1 MYDTPSSLQDCCVDY
16 ICDNIK
22 NLCQVQ
28 PGVEKSHKKLVFKDP
43 DVCFHG
49 KLSEQILQTLCER
62 GKLTDETLSLF
73 DPSVTSLKRVS
84 IRDTQLTTKGLRALK
99 AHKISELEVTGLK
112 SVTVNDLIGCLGE
125 WTLSNLRM
133 LNVSNSTFISNAKF
147 CVVISLA
154 KLQNLQSL
162 NVSNTEFNKHGLEI
176 IVEELPTLES
186 LDISGTPINDISPLR
201 KCKERLRYL
210 SMYNLRSS
218 HNDDYVS
225 ILCELSKLTHL
236 DVSEVDT
243 PSIVDTQVRFQVQ
256 ELLKRKTCLP
266 NLTSLDISG
275 KDDIVEVILLEFLQ
289 HHPKLKFLGLSL
301 TQACQFN
308 VFSSAKCLN
317 SQGNFIV
324 VTGEANEVQI
334 LEALRRYISRSQY
347 VQKSLYTLFSLTQ
360 NLVKPRQDIIKHVL
374 PGMKSHPKQLGV
386 QMAATACLYN
396 LTKGEVSQKIHPAC
410 LRKVV
415 ELTLLSMENFPKHQ
429 QLQKNAL
436 LTLCSD
442 RILQDVG
449 FDRFRCAELVMEC
462 LCSFEDSSMNRMSV
476 AVCSILAAKISTEET
491 SKLGGTHLYMQK
503 MLRLVRMKMEQ
514 PVIDITLKFTLS
526 ALWNLTDESPATC
539 NVFLSERG
547 LELFMRALEVVK
559 SLQPDVRVQVETK
572 ILGLLNNIAE
582 VKKLRYAL
590 MEEDFILLVR
600 RLLQAEQI
608 DVSYFA
614 AGIFAHLASDAKE
627 HWMSSSLTREDVLAE
642 LKNVVM
648 KWEQPQTEM
657 VAYRSFRPFFPL
669 LQCYEAP
676 AVQLWACWAIQHVCT
691 KNGNRYCPMLHK
703 EKGSDILYE
712 LVCNKDTEPEVV
724 ELAENVLE
732 LMKPHIQNSTCQY

>member
-1 MYDTPSSLQDCCVDY
+1 MYDTPNSLQDCCVDF
-16 ICDNIK
+16 ICDNIG

-28 PGVEKSHKKLVFKDP
+28 PGVEKSNRKLVFKDP

-49 KLSEQILQTLCER
+49 KLSEQILQSLCEK
-62 GKLTDETLSLF
+62 GKLNDETLSLF
-73 DPSVTSLKRVS
+73 DPSVSILKRVS
-84 IRDTQLTTKGLRALK
+84 IRDAQLTTKGLRILK
-99 AHKISELEVTGLK
+99 SHKISELEITGLK
-112 SVTVNDLIGCLGE
+112 SVAVNDVIGCLGE

-133 LNVSNSTFISNAKF
+133 LNVSNSTFISSNKY

-201 KCKERLRYL
+201 KCKDRLRCL
-210 SMYNLRSS
+210 SMYNLRAS
-218 HNDDYVS
+218 HNDELVS

-236 DVSEVDT
+236 DVSDSDAQTFVN
-243 PSIVDTQVRFQVQ
+243 TQTRFRIQ
-256 ELLKRKTCLP
+256 ELLVRKTCLP

-275 KDDIVEVILLEFLQ
+275 KEEISEVILLEFLQ

-301 TQACQFN
+301 TVACQFS
-308 VFSSAKCLN
+308 VIASSKCLH
-317 SQGNFIV
+317 GTPIV
-324 VTGEANEVQI
+324 ITGEANEMQI
-334 LEALRRYISRSQY
+334 LESLRRYILREKY
-347 VQKSLYTLFSLTQ
+347 IQKSLYTLFSLTQ
-360 NLVKPRQDIIKHVL
+360 NLEKPRQDIIKHVL
-374 PGMKSHPKQLGV
+374 PGMKCHPKQLGV

-396 LTKGEVSQKIHPAC
+396 LTKGEVSQKIHPTC

-442 RILQDVG
+442 RILQDVS
-449 FDRFRCAELVMEC
+449 FDRFRCAELVMDC
-462 LCSFEDSSMNRMSV
+462 LCSFDDSSMNRMSV
-476 AVCSILAAKISTEET
+476 AICSILAAKISTEET
-491 SKLGGTHLYMQK
+491 SRLGGTHHYMQK
-503 MLRLVRMKMEQ
+503 MLELVHQKMEHMA
-514 PVIDITLKFTLS
+514 IDITLKFTLS

-539 NVFLSERG
+539 NVFLNEGG
-547 LELFMRALEVVK
+547 LDLFMRALEVIKPVQHDVK
-559 SLQPDVRVQVETK
+559 VQVETK

-582 VKKLRYAL
+582 VEKLRYAL
-590 MEEDFILLVR
+590 MREDFILLVR

-614 AGIFAHLASDAKE
+614 AGIFAHLASDASE
-627 HWMSSSLTREDVLAE
+627 YWMSSSLTRDDVLNE
-642 LKNVVM
+642 LKDVVL
-648 KWEQPQTEM
+648 KWEQPQGEM
-657 VAYRSFRPFFPL
+657 VAYRCFKPFFPL

-676 AVQLWACWAIQHVCT
+676 PVQLWACWAIQHVCT
-691 KNGNRYCPMLHK
+691 KNGDRYCPMLHR
-703 EKGSDILYE
+703 EKGFDILFE
-712 LVCNKDTEPEVV
+712 LVCNKNTEPEVYR
-724 ELAENVLE
+724 LAENVLL
-732 LMKPHIQNSTCQY
+732 LMKPHIQNCSSQYS